1 MEVESVMVAGA
12 NKGIGLEF
20 VKELVMLSKPPRFVF
35 ATYRDER
42 TTQALKQIRD
52 ASQDTEVVLVKMDM
66 TKTNEIADARKIVES
81 KVGDNGLNLLINNA
95 AVLRRQGFP
104 EITEETML
112 FHFSTNTVGPVMVLK
127 EMLPLLQ
134 KSAARKDSGMNISR
148 AAVLNISSDGGSMSL
163 KFPKDFLPIM
173 GYRISK
179 AALNMAMNVVALTL
193 NGQGILVVNM
203 SPGWVKTD
211 MGTDQA
217 QLTLS
222 ESISAM
228 LKTLPQLNESHHGT
242 FLDRNGKP
250 IPY

>member
-1 MEVESVMVAGA
+1 
-12 NKGIGLEF
+12 
-20 VKELVMLSKPPRFVF
+20 
-35 ATYRDER
+35 
-42 TTQALKQIRD
+42 ALKQIRD
-52 ASQDTEVVLVKMDM
+52 ASQDTEVVLVKMDI

-81 KVGDNGLNLLINNA
+81 KVGDKGLNLLINNA
-95 AVLRRQGFP
+95 GVLILQGFP
-104 EITEETML
+104 EITEENMF

-134 KSAARKDSGMNISR
+134 KSAARKDSGNNICRS
-148 AAVLNISSDGGSMSL
+148 AVLNISSSSGSMSL
-163 KFPKDFLPIM
+163 KIPKDFLLGL
-173 GYRISK
+173 GYRTSK
-179 AALNMAMNVVALTL
+179 VALNMAMKVVALTL

-203 SPGWVKTD
+203 CPGRVKTD
-211 MGTDQA
+211 MCTDLA